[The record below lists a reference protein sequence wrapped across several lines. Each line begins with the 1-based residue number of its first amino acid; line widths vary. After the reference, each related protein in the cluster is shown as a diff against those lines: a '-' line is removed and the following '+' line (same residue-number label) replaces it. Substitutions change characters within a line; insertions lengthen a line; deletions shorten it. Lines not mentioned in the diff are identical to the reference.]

1 MNQQERLTEYL
12 EKHGK
17 IDPLK
22 AWTQLGIYRLAD
34 TVFNLRKKGY
44 EITTTNKKVKNRFKE
59 VCIVAEYKL
68 EGSDNEWHY
77 FTGNA
82 WMVRAA

>member
-44 EITTTNKKVKNRFKE
+44 EITTTNKKITVIKQGHRKVSFFVLKFDLD
-59 VCIVAEYKL
+59 VCLPIFMDE
-68 EGSDNEWHY
+68 
-77 FTGNA
+77 
-82 WMVRAA
+82 